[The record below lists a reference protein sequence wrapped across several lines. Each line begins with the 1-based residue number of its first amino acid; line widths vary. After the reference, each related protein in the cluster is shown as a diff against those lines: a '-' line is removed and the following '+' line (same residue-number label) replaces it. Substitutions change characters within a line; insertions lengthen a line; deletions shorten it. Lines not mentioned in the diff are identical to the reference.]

1 MANRIII
8 VGTKRGQENVP
19 VSDLLQ
25 MKGRCARK
33 HGQNGVVDFI
43 VNENEV
49 AQLQDDLK
57 NSEKLEIDS
66 TMCKMETLSFHLC
79 AEISLGNIKTVED
92 INKWYKRSFAF
103 QVGYEIEIDKVIK
116 NMVKNGYIE
125 ECNGSINPTA
135 LSDISLKCYFYP
147 NTIVAWRNNFK
158 VIFDSQLEDNVFA
171 ISWALAN
178 VPNIPI
184 KYNIFKRQDVLEEYN
199 DNINSLKLDNEKS
212 LAGIVWWSLM
222 GGMSFSAMK
231 SAKIELKNDYGRISK
246 ALKYLNKEYNWDK
259 DVFLDRLDIQI
270 NKRVSIEL
278 SELCKIKGIGK
289 THATELFEMGI
300 ENLEDIEERW
310 DEIENFCSEELV
322 KILREN
328 NHGLKLS

>member
-1 MANRIII
+1 
-8 VGTKRGQENVP
+8 
-19 VSDLLQ
+19 
-25 MKGRCARK
+25 
-33 HGQNGVVDFI
+33 
-43 VNENEV
+43 
-49 AQLQDDLK
+49 
-57 NSEKLEIDS
+57 
-66 TMCKMETLSFHLC
+66 MESLSFHLC

-92 INKWYKRSFAF
+92 IKKWYERSFAN

-125 ECNGSINPTA
+125 EINGETKPTA

-147 NTIVAWRNNFK
+147 NTIVAWRNNFNI
-158 VIFDSQLEDNVFA
+158 IFDSQLEDNVFA

-178 VPNIPI
+178 VPNMPI
-184 KYNIFKRQDVLEEYN
+184 KYNIFKRQDILEEYN

-231 SAKIELKNDYGRISK
+231 SAKIELKNDYGRINK
-246 ALKYLNKEYNWDK
+246 ALKYLNKEYNWNK
-259 DVFLDRLDIQI
+259 DDFFDRLDIQI

-300 ENLEDIEERW
+300 ETIEDVKERLE
-310 DEIENFCSEELV
+310 EIEQFCSEELV
-322 KILREN
+322 KIIKDFKD
-328 NHGLKLS
+328 GLKLS